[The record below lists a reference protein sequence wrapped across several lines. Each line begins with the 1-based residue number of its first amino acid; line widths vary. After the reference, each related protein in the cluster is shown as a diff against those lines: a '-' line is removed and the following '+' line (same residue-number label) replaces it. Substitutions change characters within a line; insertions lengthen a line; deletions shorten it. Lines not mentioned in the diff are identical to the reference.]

1 MFFLFYHWLINTM
14 LLFYFPPFSEL
25 PVCCLSSCLTSLRV
39 SFPSV
44 TVILMGKLC
53 ILGTGA
59 SGKSLYLLLNFAV
72 NLKLLKKIKSNDQ
85 KFWYRGTSLVV
96 QGLRHHTPN
105 ARGPG
110 SIPGQGT

>member
-1 MFFLFYHWLINTM
+1 M

-25 PVCCLSSCLTSLRV
+25 PVCCLSKLSNISWGFLSISNYHFDGEAMHFGDR
-39 SFPSV
+39 
-44 TVILMGKLC
+44 GKWEV
-53 ILGTGA
+53 
-59 SGKSLYLLLNFAV
+59 YFLLNFAV
-72 NLKLLKKIKSNDQ
+72 NLKLLKKIKLNDQ

-110 SIPGQGT
+110 SFPGQGT